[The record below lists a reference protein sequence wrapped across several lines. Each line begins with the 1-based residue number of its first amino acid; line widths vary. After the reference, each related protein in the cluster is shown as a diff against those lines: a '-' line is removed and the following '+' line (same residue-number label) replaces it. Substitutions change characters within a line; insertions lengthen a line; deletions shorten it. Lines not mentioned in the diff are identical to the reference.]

1 MLHHQGT
8 EIPTQKKKKKN
19 QKKPFFILSF
29 VKIQSHTV
37 QYSRMASLIPRV
49 LIKLLQTMNTNIKV
63 RGEYRSV
70 LLQVIGIVPALAGSE
85 LWPNQGFF
93 IKVSDSS
100 HSTYVSLRN
109 EDNELILNNKLGLGQ
124 FFYVDKLE
132 AGTPVPVVVGVRP
145 ISGRHPF
152 VGNPKDLMQMLVPNE
167 TTPLQ
172 EENHSQKKEKDGERS
187 NMVENLRKHQPFV
200 IKEEKTGVASRYM
213 KGISNPKTSGS
224 DSSSGGSNN
233 EGETGSIVVTKKLG
247 GLAKGKQREHK
258 DLARQPGPPQSRP
271 ATAPTKAEPK
281 KLSLSSTVSYINKK
295 SSSSEDASWSSLPVN
310 LSKMGKGMLR
320 RRNIAALIATE
331 VQREALAAS
340 HLIKCIS
347 MFADLSS
354 NASPKNPHTS
364 LRNFFTLQSL
374 LDQAQAT
381 TAASKDKSIQPVNI
395 HSLWTEPEKLSK
407 KASLTSSKATMKPSK
422 TLTEAEKLEWV
433 KGNGTEEIRE
443 LRNTLKRETRSWFL
457 KFLEDALD
465 TGFHASVSEKKGK
478 TKGAEPENHITE
490 TLSQLKQANEWL
502 EKVKSDNHSSDS
514 SLLENIERLKKKI
527 YSCLLLYVDSAASA
541 IGV

>member
-1 MLHHQGT
+1 
-8 EIPTQKKKKKN
+8 
-19 QKKPFFILSF
+19 
-29 VKIQSHTV
+29 
-37 QYSRMASLIPRV
+37 MASLTPRV
-49 LIKLLQTMNTNIKV
+49 LIKLLETMNTNIKV

-70 LLQVIGIVPALAGSE
+70 LLQVISIVPALAGSE

-132 AGTPVPVVVGVRP
+132 AGTPVPVLVGVRP

-152 VGNPKDLMQMLVPNE
+152 VGNPKDLMQMLVPSE
-167 TTPLQ
+167 TTSLQ
-172 EENHSQKKEKDGERS
+172 EENHNQKKKDGARS
-187 NMVENLRKHQPFV
+187 NMMENTRKHQPFV

-213 KGISNPKTSGS
+213 KGFVSNSKASGS
-224 DSSSGGSNN
+224 ESSSGGSNN
-233 EGETGSIVVTKKLG
+233 ECETGSIMVAKKSG

-258 DLARQPGPPQSRP
+258 DQARQANPPQSRP
-271 ATAPTKAEPK
+271 VTAPTKAEPK
-281 KLSLSSTVSYINKK
+281 KLSLSSTVNYINRK
-295 SSSSEDASWSSLPVN
+295 SNSSEDASWSSLPIN
-310 LSKMGKGMLR
+310 LSKLGKGVLR
-320 RRNIAALIATE
+320 RRNLAALIATE
-331 VQREALAAS
+331 AQREALVAS
-340 HLIKCIS
+340 HIIKCIS

-364 LRNFFTLQSL
+364 LRNFFTLQSI
-374 LDQAQAT
+374 LDQAQVT
-381 TAASKDKSIQPVNI
+381 VAASKDKSFQPVNI

-407 KASLTSSKATMKPSK
+407 KASLASSRTTTKSSK

-433 KGNGTEEIRE
+433 KGNGTEEIKE

-465 TGFHASVSEKKGK
+465 TGLHASVPEKKGK
-478 TKGAEPENHITE
+478 TKGARLAEPDNHIAE

-502 EKVKSDNHSSDS
+502 EKVKNDNLSSDN

-527 YSCLLLYVDSAASA
+527 YSCLLVYVDSAASA

>member
-1 MLHHQGT
+1 
-8 EIPTQKKKKKN
+8 
-19 QKKPFFILSF
+19 
-29 VKIQSHTV
+29 
-37 QYSRMASLIPRV
+37 MASLTPRV
-49 LIKLLQTMNTNIKV
+49 LIKLLQTMDTNIKV

-70 LLQVIGIVPALAGSE
+70 LLQVISIVPALAGSE

-132 AGTPVPVVVGVRP
+132 AGTPVPVMVGVRP

-152 VGNPKDLMQMLVPNE
+152 VGNPKDLMQMLVPSE
-167 TTPLQ
+167 TAPMQ
-172 EENHSQKKEKDGERS
+172 EQNHKQKKKDGARS
-187 NMVENLRKHQPFV
+187 NVVVNLRRHQHFV

-213 KGISNPKTSGS
+213 KGVSTTKASGS

-233 EGETGSIVVTKKLG
+233 ESETGLMMATKKVG

-258 DLARQPGPPQSRP
+258 DQARQAGPPESRP
-271 ATAPTKAEPK
+271 ATAPTKVEPK
-281 KLSLSSTVSYINKK
+281 KLPLSSTVSFINRK
-295 SSSSEDASWSSLPVN
+295 SNISEDASWSSLPVS

-320 RRNIAALIATE
+320 RRNIAVLLSTE

-340 HLIKCIS
+340 HLLKCIS

-354 NASPKNPHTS
+354 SASPKNPHTS

-374 LDQAQAT
+374 LDQEQV
-381 TAASKDKSIQPVNI
+381 TAASKDKAFQLMNV
-395 HSLWTEPEKLSK
+395 HSLLNEPDKLSK
-407 KASLTSSKATMKPSK
+407 KASLISSRTTTKFSKSSK

-433 KGNGTEEIRE
+433 KGNGTEEIKQ
-443 LRNTLKRETRSWFL
+443 LRNTMKQETRSWFL
-457 KFLEDALD
+457 KFLEEAID
-465 TGFHASVSEKKGK
+465 TGFQASVLEKKGK
-478 TKGAEPENHITE
+478 TKGGRVAEPDNHIAE

-502 EKVKSDNHSSDS
+502 DKVKSEHHSTDN

-527 YSCLLLYVDSAASA
+527 YSCLLHYVDSAASA
-541 IGV
+541 IGGSASS

>member
-1 MLHHQGT
+1 
-8 EIPTQKKKKKN
+8 
-19 QKKPFFILSF
+19 
-29 VKIQSHTV
+29 
-37 QYSRMASLIPRV
+37 MASLTPRV

-70 LLQVIGIVPALAGSE
+70 LLQVISIVPALAGSE

-132 AGTPVPVVVGVRP
+132 PGTPVPVMVGVRP

-152 VGNPKDLMQMLVPNE
+152 VGNPKDLMQMLVPTE
-167 TTPLQ
+167 TTTPPLQ
-172 EENHSQKKEKDGERS
+172 EDNHKQKKDGARS
-187 NMVENLRKHQPFV
+187 NPMESVRRRQDFV

-213 KGISNPKTSGS
+213 QGVSNARASGS

-233 EGETGSIVVTKKLG
+233 ESEAGSVRASKRVG

-258 DLARQPGPPQSRP
+258 DQLHQAAPPQSRP
-271 ATAPTKAEPK
+271 ATAPTRAETK
-281 KLSLSSTVSYINKK
+281 KLSLSSNVNCVNRK
-295 SSSSEDASWSSLPVN
+295 SSFSEDASWRSLPAN
-310 LSKMGKGMLR
+310 LTKMGKGMLR
-320 RRNIAALIATE
+320 RRNIAALLAAE
-331 VQREALAAS
+331 AQREALAAS
-340 HLIKCIS
+340 HLLKCIN

-354 NASPKNPHTS
+354 SASPKNPHTS
-364 LRNFFTLQSL
+364 LRSFFTLQSL
-374 LDQAQAT
+374 LDQAQV
-381 TAASKDKSIQPVNI
+381 TAAPCKEKSSQLLNI
-395 HSLWTEPEKLSK
+395 HPICTEPEKPSK
-407 KASLTSSKATMKPSK
+407 RASLASSRATTKSSK

-433 KGNGTEEIRE
+433 TGNGTEEIKAMRDAM
-443 LRNTLKRETRSWFL
+443 TQETRSWFMR
-457 KFLEDALD
+457 FLEEAID
-465 TGFHASVSEKKGK
+465 TGFHASVQVKKGK
-478 TKGAEPENHITE
+478 TKGSRAEEPDNHIAE

-502 EKVKSDNHSSDS
+502 DKVKSDHHSGDD

-541 IGV
+541 IAVSTSS

>member
-1 MLHHQGT
+1 MT
-8 EIPTQKKKKKN
+8 
-19 QKKPFFILSF
+19 
-29 VKIQSHTV
+29 
-37 QYSRMASLIPRV
+37 SLTPRV
-49 LIKLLQTMNTNIKV
+49 LIKLLETMNTNIKV

-70 LLQVIGIVPALAGSE
+70 LLQVISIVPALAGSE

-124 FFYVDKLE
+124 FLYVDKLE
-132 AGTPVPVVVGVRP
+132 AGTPVPVLVGVRP

-152 VGNPKDLMQMLVPNE
+152 VGNPKDLMQMLVPSE
-167 TTPLQ
+167 TTSLQ
-172 EENHSQKKEKDGERS
+172 EENHNQKKQKDGARS
-187 NMVENLRKHQPFV
+187 NMMENTRKHQPFV

-213 KGISNPKTSGS
+213 KGVVSNSKASGS
-224 DSSSGGSNN
+224 ESSSGGSNN
-233 EGETGSIVVTKKLG
+233 EGETGSIIVAKKVG
-247 GLAKGKQREHK
+247 GLAKVKQREHK
-258 DLARQPGPPQSRP
+258 DQARQANPPQSRP
-271 ATAPTKAEPK
+271 VTAPTKAEPK
-281 KLSLSSTVSYINKK
+281 KLSLSSTVNYINRK
-295 SSSSEDASWSSLPVN
+295 SNSSEDTSWSSLP
-310 LSKMGKGMLR
+310 
-320 RRNIAALIATE
+320 
-331 VQREALAAS
+331 
-340 HLIKCIS
+340 
-347 MFADLSS
+347 
-354 NASPKNPHTS
+354 TS
-364 LRNFFTLQSL
+364 LRNFFILQSI
-374 LDQAQAT
+374 LDQAQVT
-381 TAASKDKSIQPVNI
+381 VAASKDKSFQPVNI

-407 KASLTSSKATMKPSK
+407 KSSLASSRTTTKSSK

-433 KGNGTEEIRE
+433 KGNGTEEIKE

-465 TGFHASVSEKKGK
+465 TGLHASVPEKKGK
-478 TKGAEPENHITE
+478 TKGARVAEPDNHIAE

-502 EKVKSDNHSSDS
+502 EKVKNDKLSSDN